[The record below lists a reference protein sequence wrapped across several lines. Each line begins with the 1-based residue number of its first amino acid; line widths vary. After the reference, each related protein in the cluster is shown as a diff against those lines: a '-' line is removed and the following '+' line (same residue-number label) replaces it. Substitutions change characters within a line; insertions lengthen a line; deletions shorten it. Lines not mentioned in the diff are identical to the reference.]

1 MVPMEPP
8 PKQPLPKQPQKQAP
22 PSQQPPNRP
31 AQGHPVT
38 DLRGTTGLL
47 WRDRDAAGR
56 ALAEQLRRQAPPSP
70 DALLLALPRG
80 GVPVAAAMA
89 RRLSLP
95 LATWSARKLAD
106 PSQPEFAI
114 GAIAPGGVELWD
126 LPPRAPWPSPEQ
138 RQRILARQGEELR
151 RRQRLFGDPDP
162 AALRHRHLILVDDGI
177 ATGLTARAALQ
188 SLRLLQPASLTLAVP
203 VLDRRVHDRLRD
215 LVDQLEALAVVDG
228 LEAVGQFY
236 EHFEQLRD
244 DEVLALLGRPLRRDA
259 D

>member
-1 MVPMEPP
+1 MQPP
-8 PKQPLPKQPQKQAP
+8 PKQPPAQQLPPKQPP
-22 PSQQPPNRP
+22 TNQPPPNWP
-31 AQGHPVT
+31 GQGHAASP
-38 DLRGTTGLL
+38 LRGDAGPL

-56 ALAEQLRRQAPPSP
+56 QLAEQLRRHAPPAP

-106 PSQPEFAI
+106 PAQPEFAI
-114 GAIAPGGVELWD
+114 GAIAPGGVELWE

-162 AALRHRHLILVDDGI
+162 ATLRQRHLILVDDGI

-215 LVDQLEALAVVDG
+215 LVDRLEVLAVVDG

-236 EHFEQLRD
+236 EHFEQLHD
-244 DEVLALLGRPLRRDA
+244 DEVLALLGRPLPRDA